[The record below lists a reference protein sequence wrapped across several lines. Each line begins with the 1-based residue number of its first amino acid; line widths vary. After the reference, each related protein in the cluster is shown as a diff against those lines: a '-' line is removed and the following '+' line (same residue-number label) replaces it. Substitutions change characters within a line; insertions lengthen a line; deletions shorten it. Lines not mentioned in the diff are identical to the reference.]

1 MKLITEYVENNL
13 EVIAEQK
20 KNGDKNYF
28 IEGVFMQSNKKN
40 RNGRVYEKATLEN
53 AVNKYITEQVKT
65 GRAVGELNHPEGPT
79 VNLDKV
85 SHKINSLH
93 WQGNDVVGKAS
104 ILKTPMGK
112 IVEGLLDGG
121 VKLGV
126 SSRGMGSLV
135 SRKGAQYVGDD
146 FMLSTI
152 DIVQDPSAPSA
163 FVNGVMEGV
172 EWVWDNGVLQPQ
184 DIELIET
191 EIKSTKSSHLPE
203 VEIRAFK
210 NFLSK
215 INSQNNRGI

>member
-20 KNGDKNYF
+20 KNGEKNYF

-53 AVNKYITEQVKT
+53 AVEKYVSEQVKT

-85 SHKINSLH
+85 SHKINDLH

-112 IVEGLLDGG
+112 IVEGLLEGG

-135 SRKGAQYVGDD
+135 SKNGAQYVGDD

-172 EWVWDNGVLQPQ
+172 EWVWDNGLIRQQ
-184 DIELIET
+184 DIEVIET
-191 EIKSTKSSHLPE
+191 EIKSAPSKDLHE
-203 VEIRAFK
+203 AEIRAFK

-215 INSQNNRGI
+215 LKI

>member
-1 MKLITEYVENNL
+1 
-13 EVIAEQK
+13 
-20 KNGDKNYF
+20 
-28 IEGVFMQSNKKN
+28 MQSNKKN
-40 RNGRVYEKATLEN
+40 KNGRVYDKKVLMS
-53 AVNKYITEQVKT
+53 AVDKYVNEQVKT

-85 SHKINSLH
+85 SHKIEDLH
-93 WQGNDVVGKAS
+93 WQGSDVVGKAS
-104 ILKTPMGK
+104 ILKTPMGQ
-112 IVEGLLDGG
+112 IVEGLLEGG

-135 SRKGAQYVGDD
+135 QKNGAQHVGDD

-172 EWVWDNGVLQPQ
+172 EWVWDNGLFKQR
-184 DIELIET
+184 DIEEIET
-191 EIKSTKSSHLPE
+191 EIKTAKNPTSPD

-215 INSQNNRGI
+215 INS

>member
-20 KNGDKNYF
+20 KNGEKNYF

-40 RNGRVYEKATLEN
+40 RNGRIYEKASLEK
-53 AVNKYITEQVKT
+53 AVDKYVTEQVKT

-85 SHKINSLH
+85 SHKINDLH

-112 IVEGLLDGG
+112 IVEGLLEGG

-135 SRKGAQYVGDD
+135 SKNGAQYVGDD

-172 EWVWDNGVLQPQ
+172 EWVWDNGLIRQQ
-184 DIELIET
+184 DIEVIET
-191 EIKSTKSSHLPE
+191 EIKRAPRKDLHE
-203 VEIRAFK
+203 AEIRAFK

-215 INSQNNRGI
+215 INSKI

>member
-1 MKLITEYVENNL
+1 MTPQEKLKMRLITEFVDNDLDIIVEAN
-13 EVIAEQK
+13 K
-20 KNGDKNYF
+20 KTGEKQYA
-28 IEGVFMQSNKKN
+28 IEGVFMQSEAKNK
-40 RNGRVYEKATLEN
+40 NGRVYEKAVMEK
-53 AVNKYITEQVKT
+53 AVDKYITEQVKT

-135 SRKGAQYVGDD
+135 SKKGAQYVGDD

-163 FVNGVMEGV
+163 FVNGVM
-172 EWVWDNGVLQPQ
+172 
-184 DIELIET
+184 
-191 EIKSTKSSHLPE
+191 
-203 VEIRAFK
+203 
-210 NFLSK
+210 
-215 INSQNNRGI
+215 

>member
-1 MKLITEYVENNL
+1 MKLITEYVEQEL
-13 EVIAEQK
+13 DVICEAK
-20 KNGDKNYF
+20 KNGEKSYF

-40 RNGRVYEKATLEN
+40 RNGRIYEKKTMVKALE
-53 AVNKYITEQVKT
+53 KYVTEQVKT

-85 SHKINSLH
+85 SHKITDLH

-135 SRKGAQYVGDD
+135 QKNGVSYVGDD

-172 EWVWDNGVLQPQ
+172 DWIWDNGIIKAQ
-184 DIELIET
+184 DIEGIET
-191 EIKSTKSSHLPE
+191 EIKEAKIGNLPE

-215 INSQNNRGI
+215 LNLKS

>member
-20 KNGDKNYF
+20 KNGEKNYF

-53 AVNKYITEQVKT
+53 AVEKYITEQVKT

-85 SHKINSLH
+85 SHKINDLH

-112 IVEGLLDGG
+112 IVEGLLEGG

-135 SRKGAQYVGDD
+135 SKNGAQYVGDD

-172 EWVWDNGVLQPQ
+172 EWVWDNGLIRQQ
-184 DIELIET
+184 DIEVIET
-191 EIKSTKSSHLPE
+191 EIKRAPRKDLHE
-203 VEIRAFK
+203 AEIRAFK

-215 INSQNNRGI
+215 INSKI